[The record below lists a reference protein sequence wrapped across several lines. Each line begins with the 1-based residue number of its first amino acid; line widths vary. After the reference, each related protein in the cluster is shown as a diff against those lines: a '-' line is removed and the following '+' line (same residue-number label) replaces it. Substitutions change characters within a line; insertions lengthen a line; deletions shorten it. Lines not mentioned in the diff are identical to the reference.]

1 MDRRLKFGILLTDLS
16 KTFDCLPHDLFVS
29 KPLTYGFDDYLRHR
43 KQRTKVADSQ
53 SSWQEILLGVPRGSI
68 LGPLLFNVDLY
79 DLVVTM
85 SHYDTATCAD
95 DDTPYVS
102 RRNIV
107 ETSLNLQK
115 RHQRSSFNGLEII
128 SSRVMQVNVMFY

>member
-1 MDRRLKFGILLTDLS
+1 MNRRLKCGILLTDLS

-29 KPLTYGFDDYLRHR
+29 KPFTYGFDDYLRHR

-53 SSWQEILLGVPRGSI
+53 SSWQEILQCVPRGSI

-79 DLVVTM
+79 DLFITM
-85 SHYDTATCAD
+85 SHYGIATYAD

-107 ETSLNLQK
+107 AASLNLYK